1 MPELPKIKR
10 KRRPFKGWRL
20 LKIIVVVY
28 CSAGIA
34 LYYLQEKLMFHPAP
48 LPPDYQFKFNIPFK
62 EVNIPLNAKDNLNI
76 VQFFTQDP
84 IPKGVVLYFHGNR
97 DNINRYAK
105 YAVNFTKHGYD
116 VWITDYPGYGK
127 TTGKFTEENLY
138 MQAKEVYKLAN
149 STFGQNSIIVYG
161 KSLGSGIASYLV
173 SKKPCRRLIL
183 ETPYYSMPDLLGN
196 YAPFY
201 PTTAMSHFALPTGEY
216 LKELNIPVTIFHGNE
231 DWIIPYR
238 CAAKLKQFLKPGD
251 EFITIDKGSH
261 NDLNSFP
268 LFHEKLDSILSL

>member
-1 MPELPKIKR
+1 MPELQKYKI
-10 KRRPFKGWRL
+10 KRRPFRGWSL
-20 LKIIVVVY
+20 LKIIVIVY

-34 LYYLQEKLMFHPAP
+34 LYYLQEKLMFHPKP
-48 LPPDYQFKFNIPFK
+48 LPPGYQFKFNIPFK
-62 EVNIPLNAKDNLNI
+62 EVNISLNTKDNLSV
-76 VQFFTQDP
+76 VQFFPKDS

-97 DNINRYAK
+97 DNVIRYAG
-105 YAVNFTKHGYD
+105 YAINFTRQGYEI
-116 VWITDYPGYGK
+116 WITDYPGYGK
-127 TTGKFTEENLY
+127 TTGKLTEENLY
-138 MQAKEVYKLAN
+138 MQAIEVYKLAN
-149 STFGQNSIIVYG
+149 SKFGKDSIIVYG

-183 ETPYYSMPDLLGN
+183 ETPYYSIPDLFSN

-201 PTTAMSHFALPTGEY
+201 PVNALSHFKLPTGEY
-216 LKELNIPVTIFHGNE
+216 LKEVNIPVTVFHGNA

-251 EFITIDKGSH
+251 EFITINKGSH
-261 NDLNSFP
+261 NDLNDFP

>member
-1 MPELPKIKR
+1 MLQLQKNKI
-10 KRRPFKGWRL
+10 KRRPFRGRRL
-20 LKIIVVVY
+20 LKIIVIVY

-34 LYYLQEKLMFHPAP
+34 LYYLQEKLMFYPTP

-62 EVNIPLNAKDNLNI
+62 EMNIQLNTKDNLNV
-76 VQFFTQDP
+76 VQFFPQDS

-97 DNINRYAK
+97 DNVNRYAK
-105 YAVNFTKHGYD
+105 YAANFTKHGYEL
-116 VWITDYPGYGK
+116 WITDYPGYGK

-149 STFGQNSIIVYG
+149 SKFGRDSIIVYG
-161 KSLGSGIASYLV
+161 KSLGSGIASYLA

-183 ETPYYSMPDLLGN
+183 ETPYYSIPDLLGN

-201 PTTAMSHFALPTGEY
+201 PITALSHFKLPTGEY
-216 LKELNIPVTIFHGNE
+216 LKEVNIPVTIFHGNE
-231 DWIIPYR
+231 DWTIPYR

-261 NDLNSFP
+261 NDLNDFL
-268 LFHEKLDSILSL
+268 LFREKLDSILSL